1 MENAQSANP
10 SVSATASAFNTT
22 LNDPTALTPPASA
35 PPSVWGPNPAKWAT
49 PYSEM
54 YNLDIQQQ
62 FNKTTMFDIGYYGN
76 VGRHLMG
83 VVDVNM
89 PQPGAFQQ
97 IPGYCTSSPCTFHA
111 TDYQLLTLVRPYKGY
126 DAINLFTPVFTSN
139 YNGLQMQFQKQFSG
153 NSQFVASYTWSHT
166 LTTASGDYR
175 SAQNTYNLLGDY
187 GNSDFDRRHVFTAS
201 YVYYLPFFKEQQ
213 GFAGHVLGG
222 WELSGIGYLNSG
234 RHYTPSYSSCGTH
247 GDQAGLGL
255 CGNTNSG
262 ARPDQ
267 IGDPQSGAPN
277 TVAQWFNTG
286 AFAAVPSGQVRPGDG
301 RRGSIVGPCGRAP
314 RCVAVQEHKAQR
326 ALEYAVA
333 RRVLQRS
340 EPHQLRMGRSGQ
352 CIFELE
358 PNQQPVR
365 SDRQRA

>member
-1 MENAQSANP
+1 
-10 SVSATASAFNTT
+10 
-22 LNDPTALTPPASA
+22 
-35 PPSVWGPNPAKWAT
+35 
-49 PYSEM
+49 
-54 YNLDIQQQ
+54 
-62 FNKTTMFDIGYYGN
+62 MFDIGYYGN
-76 VGRHLMG
+76 VGRHLLG
-83 VVDVNM
+83 IVDINM

-97 IPGYCTSSPCTFHA
+97 IPGYCKASPCTFKA
-111 TDYQLLTLVRPYKGY
+111 TDYQLLTLVRPYQGY

-139 YNGLQMQFQKQFSG
+139 YNGLQMQFQKQFSA

-201 YVYYLPFFKEQQ
+201 YIYNLPFFKQQQ
-213 GFAGHVLGG
+213 GFTGHVLGG

-267 IGDPQSGAPN
+267 VGDPQSGAPN
-277 TVAQWFNTG
+277 TVAEWFNTA
-286 AFAAVPSGQVRPGDG
+286 AFAPVPSGQVRPGNAA
-301 RRGSIVGPCGRAP
+301 RGSIVGPP
-314 RCVAVQEHKAQR
+314 D
-326 ALEYAVA
+326 A
-333 RRVLQRS
+333 RLDASLFKNIKINERFNM
-340 EPHQLRMGRSGQ
+340 QLRGEFFNVLNHTNFGWGAPASAFLSLSETSKNFGR
-352 CIFELE
+352 IANARD
-358 PNQQPVR
+358 P
-365 SDRQRA
+365 RQIQLALKLNF